1 MVQEGRTGKA
11 LLSQSPSGGLL
22 EQEVVIVLGVGM
34 PERQKSNR
42 EVVRSQRKK
51 QMSEIC

>member
-1 MVQEGRTGKA
+1 M
-11 LLSQSPSGGLL
+11 L
-22 EQEVVIVLGVGM
+22 EWEEVVIVLGVGM

-51 QMSEIC
+51 QMREICQQGNSHP